1 MKNANGSN
9 MAGLMMW
16 SCPKCNLSKGDKFC
30 GDIIQNN
37 KIENRLFYNPVEIDY
52 NDIFYRNE
60 LGGID
65 SDDPKGREM
74 IKILKLYRPV
84 HNLALL
90 YERYEKLAV
99 TLEQRQIE
107 ETDPERRLMLENA
120 AGKVA
125 MKCVKI
131 GIAFRAVYKD
141 KNADTGL
148 QVKEKGGT
156 NP

>member
-1 MKNANGSN
+1 M
-9 MAGLMMW
+9 
-16 SCPKCNLSKGDKFC
+16 
-30 GDIIQNN
+30 
-37 KIENRLFYNPVEIDY
+37 LF
-52 NDIFYRNE
+52 R
-60 LGGID
+60 
-65 SDDPKGREM
+65 S
-74 IKILKLYRPV
+74 
-84 HNLALL
+84 
-90 YERYEKLAV
+90 ERYEKLAV

>member
-1 MKNANGSN
+1 M
-9 MAGLMMW
+9 
-16 SCPKCNLSKGDKFC
+16 
-30 GDIIQNN
+30 
-37 KIENRLFYNPVEIDY
+37 FYNPVETDY
-52 NDIFYRNE
+52 NNIFYRNE

-84 HNLALL
+84 HNFALL

-99 TLEQRQIE
+99 KLEQQQKE
-107 ETDPERRLMLENA
+107 ETDPERKRMLESA

-131 GIAFRAVYKD
+131 GIAFRAVYRDSKC
-141 KNADTGL
+141 
-148 QVKEKGGT
+148 
-156 NP
+156 